1 MILIFSLFSARET
14 VPFMSYTTQVIIAV
28 VITISILVIGVFAYF
43 VSRVCLANTKRSNES
58 LNLIEAPPPA
68 PPTFDLDTLKIQKES
83 IGQGGFGSVY
93 CGSLNDRTVAVK
105 IFPHSHRNYFFNERD
120 IYTLPHMKHP
130 SIPEYIGNIFMCNF
144 FLFLYLQI

>member
-1 MILIFSLFSARET
+1 
-14 VPFMSYTTQVIIAV
+14 MSYTVQVLIAV
-28 VITISILVIGVFAYF
+28 VTTVSVLILGIFAYF
-43 VSRVCLANTKRSNES
+43 FSRVCLANTKRSNES

-93 CGSLNDRTVAVK
+93 CGNLNDRTVAVK
-105 IFPHSHRNYFFNERD
+105 IFPYAHRNYFFNERD

-130 SIPEYIGNIFMCNF
+130 SIPEYIGNILCNIVLLICDF
-144 FLFLYLQI
+144 